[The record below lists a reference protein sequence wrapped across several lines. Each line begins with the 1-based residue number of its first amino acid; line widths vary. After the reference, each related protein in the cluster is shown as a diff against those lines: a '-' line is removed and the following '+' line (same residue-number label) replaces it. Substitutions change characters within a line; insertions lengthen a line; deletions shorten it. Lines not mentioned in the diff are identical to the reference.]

1 MAIPLGYVAAL
12 SAVAGVVSHLGYFIR
27 GEHMLNAY
35 KLVILALFGPPAI
48 VALLNTF
55 AELPLSHAALFTSV
69 GYGAYMTAL
78 FTSILVYRAFF
89 HPLRHFQGPKLAR
102 LSQFYHVFRI
112 SAKVDNYRHLDRL
125 HDEYGEYVRV
135 GPNLLSISDPE
146 LIEIIFHPQS
156 NFTKAE
162 WYDIANPLLNLVQL
176 RDRAEHDRRRRHG
189 WDLAFTT
196 KALRSYDSRVLKY
209 ADQFVAQM
217 QRKAGQ
223 AINVTNWLEWYAF
236 DVMGDLAFGR
246 SFKALEH
253 GKSHLYIDTMHA
265 TSALPLG
272 CLGTMPWLIQTMTN
286 LVPKRLNPFMNLVRY
301 SNDCIEERKQRKPAE
316 PDIMTPILAAG
327 PFYADPKADA
337 LLLVGDARLIII
349 AGSDTSASALIHSF
363 YELGRDKRVVQRLR
377 EELEQHG
384 IRNDE
389 TLCITQLQYLQY
401 MNAFINETLRMH
413 PTNPGGVF
421 RLTPPGGCKIN
432 GHYLPGGVKVVN
444 PHYTVLRSPK
454 AFVAPNEFIPERWTT
469 RPELILNKK
478 AFCPFSQGRY
488 ACIGRNLALNE
499 LRAVISKSVLE
510 FDISFAPGETGRTL
524 LEESKDI
531 FTMSLAKLELC
542 FTRRQK
548 Q

>member
-1 MAIPLGYVAAL
+1 MMAFSLASVATV
-12 SAVAGVVSHLGYFIR
+12 SAVVGVVSHHTFFIR
-27 GEHMLNAY
+27 GEHMLTANR
-35 KLVILALFGPPAI
+35 LVVLALFGPPVAV
-48 VALLNTF
+48 VALHTL
-55 AELPLSHAALFTSV
+55 AGLSIRLAIQLTSV
-69 GYGAYMTAL
+69 SYGAYMIAL
-78 FTSILVYRAFF
+78 FSSILVYRAFF
-89 HPLRHFQGPKLAR
+89 HPLRHFEGPKLAR
-102 LSQFYHVFRI
+102 LSQLYHVFNI
-112 SAKVDNYRHLDRL
+112 SRKVDNYRHLDRL
-125 HDEYGEYVRV
+125 HQQYGEYVRV

-146 LIEIIFHPQS
+146 MLEVMFHPQS

-162 WYDIANPLLNLVQL
+162 WYDIAHPLLNLVQL
-176 RDRAEHDRRRRHG
+176 RDRSEHDRRRRHG
-189 WDLAFTT
+189 WDMAFTT

-217 QRKAGQ
+217 QRRSGE

-253 GKSHLYIDTMHA
+253 GKSHIFIDTMHA

-286 LVPKRLNPFMNLVRY
+286 LVPKGLNPFMKLVRY
-301 SNDCIEERKQRKPAE
+301 SDECIEERKQRKPAE
-316 PDIMTPILAAG
+316 PDLMTPILAAG
-327 PFYADPKADA
+327 PFYSDPKADA

-349 AGSDTSASALIHSF
+349 AGSDTTATTLIHSF
-363 YELGRDKRVVQRLR
+363 YELGRDPNVVHKIRQ
-377 EELEQHG
+377 ELEQHG

-389 TLCITQLQYLQY
+389 SLQIPLLSRMEYLT
-401 MNAFINETLRMH
+401 AFLYETLRLH
-413 PTNPGGVF
+413 PTNPGGLF
-421 RLTPPGGCKIN
+421 RLTPQGGVKIN

-444 PHYTVLRSPK
+444 PHYSVLRSPK

-469 RPELILNKK
+469 RPELVLNRK
-478 AFCPFSQGRY
+478 AFCPFSLGRY

-510 FDISFAPGETGRTL
+510 FDISLAPGETGRAL
-524 LEESKDI
+524 LEDSKDI

-542 FTRRQK
+542 FTERRT
-548 Q
+548 